1 MSITQETG
9 NPVVVI
15 RGGQDAEPDYFI
27 YSWDDRTQ
35 QVTRAAAAADDD
47 APSARPLPVPQQG
60 SARQRSAGPGADHA
74 DHGERKVAHYRAA
87 I

>member
-35 QVTRAAAAADDD
+35 QVTRAAAADDD

-60 SARQRSAGPGADHA
+60 SARQRSAGPDADR
-74 DHGERKVAHYRAA
+74 GERKVAHYRAA